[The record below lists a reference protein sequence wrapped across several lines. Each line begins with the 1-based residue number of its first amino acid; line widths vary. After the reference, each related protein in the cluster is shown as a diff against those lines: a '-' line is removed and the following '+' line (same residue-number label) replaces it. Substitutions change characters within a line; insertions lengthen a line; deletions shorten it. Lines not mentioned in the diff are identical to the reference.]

1 VSLRR
6 RWRELDRSTVGRAP
20 ERWGVYELGDD
31 GGAVLSVGAG
41 VLRDELKEALAYE
54 HGATRVRW
62 READSRE
69 HAERLAEEHR
79 E

>member
-6 RWRELDRSTVGRAP
+6 RWRTLDRSTVGSAP

-31 GGAVLSVGAG
+31 DGVVLSVGAG

-54 HGATRVRW
+54 RAATRVRW